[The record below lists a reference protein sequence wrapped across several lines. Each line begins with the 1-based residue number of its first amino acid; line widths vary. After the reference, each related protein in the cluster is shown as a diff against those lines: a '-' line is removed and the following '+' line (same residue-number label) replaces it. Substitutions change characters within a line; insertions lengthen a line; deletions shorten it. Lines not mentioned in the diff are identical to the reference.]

1 MVISGGGGCAIG
13 RKISHLYASSPKFT
27 AQDYHHISFQKNHEL
42 SGIGRT
48 GNCLGF
54 PGSWPA
60 LPCPAPVWPAL
71 IDKRKLRLCNLPKV
85 SLFRVRH
92 ILEVLN
98 CPGEARHTLREKLN
112 NLRGYVIQANNVEN
126 VTDIT
131 GIVR

>member
-1 MVISGGGGCAIG
+1 MGGKLVIFMPVAPNLLL
-13 RKISHLYASSPKFT
+13 KIVIT
-27 AQDYHHISFQKNHEL
+27 ISFQKKHEL

-60 LPCPAPVWPAL
+60 LPCPALAWPAF
-71 IDKRKLRLCNLPKV
+71 IDTRKLRLCNLPNV
-85 SLFRVRH
+85 SLFRVRP

-98 CPGEARHTLREKLN
+98 CPGEARHTLRGTLN